1 VYVFSLFER
10 TLNVRSQ
17 SGKPIVEV
25 VETLLKRA
33 LRADNR
39 KVPRRGEEIF
49 NIDPQELFGLI
60 ETLGTE
66 EYQYDERRRP
76 SAWGSDSCG

>member
-1 VYVFSLFER
+1 M
-10 TLNVRSQ
+10 
-17 SGKPIVEV
+17 
-25 VETLLKRA
+25 LKRT

-66 EYQYDERRRP
+66 GIR
-76 SAWGSDSCG
+76 GS